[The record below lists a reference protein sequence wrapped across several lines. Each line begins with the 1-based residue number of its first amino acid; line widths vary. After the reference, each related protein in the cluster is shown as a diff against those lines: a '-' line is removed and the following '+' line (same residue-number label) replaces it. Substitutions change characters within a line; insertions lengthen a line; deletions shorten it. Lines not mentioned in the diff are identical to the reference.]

1 MKKSCVAITD
11 YLQDDLGPEL
21 GILGPVADVVALN
34 AHHEGELKGRVEN
47 ADALIV
53 YHTFPITAATFCR
66 LSRCR
71 VIARAGVGY
80 DNLDIESAR
89 QHNIPVANVPDY
101 GTEEVADT
109 ALGLLLSLTRAIS
122 SLNQG
127 LLENRL
133 DWDRRDLPEVRRLRG
148 RSIGIVGLGRIGTAM
163 AMRAKILGLKVI
175 YYDPYKPHGFD
186 KSLGIERAES
196 LDQLLRRSFILSVH
210 CPLTD
215 ETRKMLGVT
224 ALEKLPRGAFLINTA
239 RGGIVENTVI
249 PELISSGQ
257 LSGAGLD
264 VLETEPPPDDH
275 PLIRAWQDP
284 HHPAHHRI
292 ILNPHRAFYSAEG
305 ILEIREKSARTCL
318 AALLGNPIPNVVNG
332 VPERPHSQGPSP

>member
-21 GILGPVADVVALN
+21 GILGPGADVVALN
-34 AHHEGELKGRVEN
+34 AHHEDELKGQVEN
-47 ADALIV
+47 VEALIV
-53 YHTFPITAATFCR
+53 YHTFRITEATLGR

-89 QHNIPVANVPDY
+89 RHDIPVANVPDY

-122 SLNQG
+122 SLNLG

-133 DWDRRDLPEVRRLRG
+133 DWDRGELPEVRRLRG
-148 RSIGIVGLGRIGTAM
+148 RTLGIVGLGRIGTAM
-163 AMRAKILGLKVI
+163 ALRAKILGLRVI
-175 YYDPYKPHGFD
+175 YYDPYKPHGYD
-186 KSLGIERAES
+186 KSLGIERVDS
-196 LDQLLRRSFILSVH
+196 LDQLLNRSFVLSVH
-210 CPLTD
+210 CPLTG
-215 ETRKMLGVT
+215 ETRKMLNGA
-224 ALEKLPRGAFLINTA
+224 ALQKLPRGAFLINTA
-239 RGGIVENTVI
+239 RGGVVENTVI
-249 PELISSGQ
+249 PGLISTGQ

-264 VLETEPPPDDH
+264 VLETEPPPEHH
-275 PLIRAWQDP
+275 PLIRAWKDP

-292 ILNPHRAFYSAEG
+292 IINPHRAFYCDEG

-332 VPERPHSQGPSP
+332 VP